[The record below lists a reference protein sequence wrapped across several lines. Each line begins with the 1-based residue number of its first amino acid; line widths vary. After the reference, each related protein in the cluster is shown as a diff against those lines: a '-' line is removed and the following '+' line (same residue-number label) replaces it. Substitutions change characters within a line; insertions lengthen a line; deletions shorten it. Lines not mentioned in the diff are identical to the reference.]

1 MQVERLAILPGGA
14 AWVLLDLCSIDEHQ
28 MDTAVPAVLDKLL
41 SPGIYEV
48 RPGGETVTMLWPAWK
63 HLALRRITPAP
74 VPIVLR
80 RDDGVT
86 QVGFNQD
93 GRVHELIA
101 PGHLPFEKA
110 TMYLQ
115 PPERAKNLVRCYT
128 CAYDNWS
135 LLHNYTGD
143 RIVFLS
149 PATWCFA
156 WPQQPKR
163 FWLEVEE

>member
-1 MQVERLAILPGGA
+1 MCVERLAVLPGGA
-14 AWVLLDLCSIDEHQ
+14 AWALFEPDNEDGQQ
-28 MDTAVPAVLDKLL
+28 MDVAVPVILDRLM
-41 SPGIYEV
+41 SPGIYKV
-48 RPGGETVTMLWPAWK
+48 RPGGETVTMLWPIRK
-63 HLALRRITPAP
+63 HLTLRRITPAP
-74 VPIVLR
+74 VPIALR
-80 RDDGVT
+80 REGGVT
-86 QVGFNQD
+86 QVAFNQD
-93 GRVHELIA
+93 GKLHVLVA

-115 PPERAKNLVRCYT
+115 PPERAGNLVRCYT
-128 CAYDNWS
+128 CTYDNWS

-143 RIVFLS
+143 RVMFLS